1 MTKGL
6 IFPRMVPASLF
17 SLMLG
22 EIGGATAT
30 QLSRQ
35 ALADEEPDIREIAAG
50 YLATLS
56 SPVQ

>member
-1 MTKGL
+1 
-6 IFPRMVPASLF
+6 MVPASLF

-30 QLSRQ
+30 QLLRQ